1 MRRVVD
7 AAEAGVRERME
18 RKVLKAASLGYTK
31 GVAAGRQAEAQ
42 DARASRDAARERAPS
57 VEDAVPLSAKRAGG
71 SDAGVDDAASI
82 FSEDSAAVAAEGA
95 LSREDVPKTVVDAQT
110 GGSPKRAKGGD
121 SAKEPSVGSL
131 VSSTPSS
138 HTSPAG
144 DETKN
149 QKQAPRTLPP
159 DAGRM
164 PDEVVATR
172 GAPTAALWALSVSA
186 RDGKIPGVRQDALD
200 LIASR
205 CSLFFA
211 HDKLSRATLGWAAA
225 RWRLACAEPRRKRAA
240 AEHIRRRGA
249 ARALARS
256 FAAWAG
262 RVTEGDAPSSLPPD
276 ETQERRVSRD
286 GVEGAFAREGPSNAF
301 DRDRDED
308 RETDPFFS
316 PVSAPPPRLDRDVA
330 AGLVDQIDALK
341 KQNAA
346 LTVSLREARDAL
358 EASGPTPRE
367 AAQSEKFRAHLQRLQ
382 RELEATRQARDAARD
397 ESRRASREAAREAT
411 ARRSSLK
418 AQSTQTGGF
427 GDLSRLDAADRDVAA
442 EATALELKTQ
452 AAKFH
457 VEFERQAKIAE
468 EATAKLRDERGVRAR
483 AEEAHRRELAFVR
496 ENHTLELAAAR
507 AEWEHRARV
516 ARANATGDEADK
528 SARYASRAKNA
539 AAGLDVHP
547 ANAAPSQD
555 SSRRLTAD
563 RLAALEREAGQ
574 MRHSEKVEEKVKGWE
589 VTGMLAE
596 GRADDRERGDN
607 PGGGASAAGMP
618 PPAPRRPDPE
628 DPWGD
633 AAAPR
638 RRRDGPRPS
647 SDFPRAPASAAGSE
661 RSTRS
666 RAGTAAAVVAAVR
679 AGGASA
685 VDALLASGALDADD
699 DESPA
704 FGSHSRAGS
713 GVGSGSV
720 SGSVSGLRHVARP
733 PASATLAVA
742 QLVMRGH
749 AKADAEAAVAAAGVD
764 VDAAHAW
771 IARRYDGA

>member
-1 MRRVVD
+1 M
-7 AAEAGVRERME
+7 
-18 RKVLKAASLGYTK
+18 
-31 GVAAGRQAEAQ
+31 
-42 DARASRDAARERAPS
+42 
-57 VEDAVPLSAKRAGG
+57 
-71 SDAGVDDAASI
+71 
-82 FSEDSAAVAAEGA
+82 
-95 LSREDVPKTVVDAQT
+95 
-110 GGSPKRAKGGD
+110 
-121 SAKEPSVGSL
+121 
-131 VSSTPSS
+131 
-138 HTSPAG
+138 
-144 DETKN
+144 
-149 QKQAPRTLPP
+149 
-159 DAGRM
+159 
-164 PDEVVATR
+164 
-172 GAPTAALWALSVSA
+172 
-186 RDGKIPGVRQDALD
+186 
-200 LIASR
+200 
-205 CSLFFA
+205 
-211 HDKLSRATLGWAAA
+211 
-225 RWRLACAEPRRKRAA
+225 
-240 AEHIRRRGA
+240 
-249 ARALARS
+249 
-256 FAAWAG
+256 
-262 RVTEGDAPSSLPPD
+262 
-276 ETQERRVSRD
+276 
-286 GVEGAFAREGPSNAF
+286 
-301 DRDRDED
+301 
-308 RETDPFFS
+308 
-316 PVSAPPPRLDRDVA
+316 
-330 AGLVDQIDALK
+330 
-341 KQNAA
+341 
-346 LTVSLREARDAL
+346 
-358 EASGPTPRE
+358 
-367 AAQSEKFRAHLQRLQ
+367 
-382 RELEATRQARDAARD
+382 
-397 ESRRASREAAREAT
+397 
-411 ARRSSLK
+411 
-418 AQSTQTGGF
+418 
-427 GDLSRLDAADRDVAA
+427 SRLDAADRDVAA

-516 ARANATGDEADK
+516 ARANATGDEADA
-528 SARYASRAKNA
+528 ARYASRAKN

-647 SDFPRAPASAAGSE
+647 SNFPRAPASAAGSE

-704 FGSHSRAGS
+704 VGSHSRAGS